1 MKHMDELNM
10 RQELKY
16 FIRYSDRDLLK
27 YRFAG
32 LMQRDRNVGA
42 NGEYKIR
49 SLYFDDYWNSAYET
63 KLMGTQKRYKYR
75 IRIYNDSDTVIN
87 LERKLKHNSYTAKDK
102 AALTKNEV
110 YSILEGRYAFL
121 RDNSRPLLREFYYEC
136 VAKVLRP
143 QVIVDYEREPFVFNP
158 GDIRITFD
166 RCIRAGNTSFDIF
179 DKKLPTVETMAPGC
193 LVMEV
198 KFSGFLPKMIKKALP
213 TGTSEYTS
221 VSKYILCCDKRIHL
235 YGIL

>member
-1 MKHMDELNM
+1 MNHIDELNF
-10 RQELKY
+10 RHELKY
-16 FIRYSDRDLLK
+16 YIRYSDRDLLK

-32 LMQRDRNVGA
+32 LLQRDRNVDA

-87 LERKLKHNSYTAKDK
+87 LERKLKYDNYIAKEK
-102 AALTKNEV
+102 AALTRNEV
-110 YSILEGRYAFL
+110 YSILEGRYTFL
-121 RDNSRPLLREFYYEC
+121 RDSPQPLCREFYYEC
-136 VAKVLRP
+136 IAKVLRP
-143 QVIVDYEREPFVFNP
+143 QVIVDYEREPFVFYP

-166 RCIRAGNTSFDIF
+166 RCIRAGNASFDIF
-179 DKKLPTVETMAPGC
+179 DKNLPTMETLQPGY

-198 KFSGFLPKMIKKALP
+198 KFSDFLPKLIKKALP
-213 TGTSEYTS
+213 TDASDCTS
-221 VSKYILCCDKRIHL
+221 VSKYVLCCDKRMDL